1 MVETSVTLAGNTIMK
16 PADFAYV
23 NPKDVREV
31 LDVLHEYRE
40 HARIIAGGLS
50 LGAMLNYRLVEPDVL
65 VDISKLDEL
74 SYIRREGNYVEVGAS
89 ATQADLMNWPDL
101 QRNLPLLHSA
111 MPDIGHFQTR
121 SRGTVCGNICHADP
135 SSELP
140 LCFALLDGEAVLR
153 SIRGERR
160 LSAAQ
165 FQSGMMSNASESD
178 EIVTAV
184 RFPVA
189 DNGEGFAFRE
199 FARRSGDFAIVAVAA
214 RVSGNH
220 ARLGVGG
227 VAERPFI
234 RDWQELP
241 ADNIVDEMNRLAWE
255 LRGYS
260 DIHADAGYR
269 RRLVRRLGKQV
280 IEEATGNAVV

>member
-1 MVETSVTLAGNTIMK
+1 MK
-16 PADFAYV
+16 PAEFDYV
-23 NPKDVREV
+23 NPKDIHEV
-31 LDVLHEYRE
+31 LDVLHEYQE
-40 HARIIAGGLS
+40 NARIIAGGLS

-74 SYIRREGNYVEVGAS
+74 SYIRKDGVFVEIGAS
-89 ATQADLMNWPDL
+89 TTQAELMHWPDL
-101 QRNLPLLHSA
+101 QDNLPLIHLA

-140 LCFALLDGEAVLR
+140 LCFAVLAGEAVLR
-153 SIRGERR
+153 SKRGERR
-160 LSAAQ
+160 LSATE
-165 FQSGMMSNASESD
+165 FQSGMMSNAKESD

-184 RFPVA
+184 RFHVA
-189 DNGEGFAFRE
+189 DNKEGFAFKE
-199 FARRSGDFAIVAVAA
+199 FARRKGDFAVVAVAA
-214 RVSGNH
+214 RVSGNNV
-220 ARLGVGG
+220 RLGVGG

-234 RDWQELP
+234 KDWQELP
-241 ADNIVDEMNRLAWE
+241 IVSIEDEINRLAWE

-280 IEEATGNAVV
+280 IEEAKSNAAV

>member
-1 MVETSVTLAGNTIMK
+1 MVETPVTLAGNTIMK

-23 NPKDVREV
+23 NPGDIHEV
-31 LDVLHEYRE
+31 LEVLHEHRE
-40 HARIIAGGLS
+40 NARIIAGGLS
-50 LGAMLNYRLVEPDVL
+50 LGAMLNYRLVEPDIL

-74 SYIRREGNYVEVGAS
+74 SYIRKDGDYVEVGAS
-89 ATQADLMNWPDL
+89 TTQADLMNWPDL
-101 QRNLPLLHSA
+101 QHHLPLLHSA

-121 SRGTVCGNICHADP
+121 SRGTICGNICHADP

-140 LCFALLDGEAVLR
+140 LCFAVLDGEAVLR
-153 SIRGERR
+153 SIHGERR
-160 LSAAQ
+160 LRAVE
-165 FQSGMMSNASESD
+165 FQSGMMSNARKSD

-189 DNGEGFAFRE
+189 GRHEGFAFRE

-220 ARLGVGG
+220 VRLGVGG
-227 VAERPFI
+227 VADRPSI

-241 ADNIVDEMNRLAWE
+241 AENIEDEMNRLAWE

-269 RRLVRRLGKQV
+269 RRLVRRLGRQV
-280 IEEATGNAVV
+280 IEEATDNAAV